1 MSKEQ
6 FSLRVR
12 YEYEADEEL
21 ALKYTHGVWGGINPH
36 GEIELNFYTESDKL
50 PSHTERIISSDGVF
64 GHEMMHNADQ
74 SVKVVTRNVHTKL
87 LFSYHTA
94 RAVIDWLEE
103 KIEVLESD
111 GDMDDE
117 MNYGNG
123 EDLKQ

>member
-1 MSKEQ
+1 MNKEP
-6 FSLRVR
+6 FSVRVR
-12 YEYEADEEL
+12 YEYVADEEL

-64 GHEMMHNADQ
+64 GHEMMDSGDQ
-74 SVKVVTRNVHTKL
+74 TVKVVTRNVHTKL
-87 LFSYHTA
+87 LFNYHTA

-103 KIEVLESD
+103 KIEVLETEAD
-111 GDMDDE
+111 MGDDI
-117 MNYGNG
+117 NYGPG